1 VTVDLL
7 RWFRR
12 AMDVDYWVRV
22 EFEHRGER
30 LHEFVGPFDRYF
42 AELVCVDYADQPY
55 LYGETYC
62 RATRARIVT
71 EEEMAA
77 EIAEEAA

>member
-42 AELVCVDYADQPY
+42 AELICVDYADQPY

-62 RATRARIVT
+62 RVTRARIV
-71 EEEMAA
+71 A
-77 EIAEEAA
+77 AEEAA